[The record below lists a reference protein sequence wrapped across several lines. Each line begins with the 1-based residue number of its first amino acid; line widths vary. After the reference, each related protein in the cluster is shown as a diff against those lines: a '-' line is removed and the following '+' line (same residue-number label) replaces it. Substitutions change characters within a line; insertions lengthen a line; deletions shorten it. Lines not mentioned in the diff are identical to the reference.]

1 MSRRPANKLKKA
13 KTRSPFQIEEVTFE
27 KGEIIEITSD
37 MIIGDV
43 VLAFPETLPVMQSF
57 GIHCVGCYA
66 STFES
71 IEEGVTKHGL
81 DPKKVCKELNKEIKK
96 KM

>member
-1 MSRRPANKLKKA
+1 MKTKKTLK
-13 KTRSPFQIEEVTFE
+13 PFTLEAIHIT
-27 KGEIIEITSD
+27 KGDVIEITHD

-43 VLAFPETLPVMQSF
+43 VLAYPETLPVLQEI

-71 IEEGVTKHGL
+71 IGEGVAKHGM
-81 DPKKVCKELNKEIKK
+81 DPFMVCKKLNEVIRKAHPNNSQH
-96 KM
+96 